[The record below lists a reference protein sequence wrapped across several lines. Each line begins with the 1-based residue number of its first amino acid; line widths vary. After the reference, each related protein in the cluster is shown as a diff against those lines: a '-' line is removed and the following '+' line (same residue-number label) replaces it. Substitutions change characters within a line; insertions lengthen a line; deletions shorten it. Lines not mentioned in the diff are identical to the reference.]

1 MTTNKLKN
9 RLYRLLDGSDQE
21 DIAGQAVNF
30 FLVYLIL
37 FNVLAVIFE
46 SVDEIGLRYAAYF
59 EVFEVFSVIV
69 FSVEYSL
76 RIWSCTED
84 PQSTHRGPVADR
96 LRYALSPMAIIDF
109 LAIAPFYVSML
120 FAIDLRFLRVF
131 RLLRLLKLT
140 RYSPAIEMLGRVL
153 YNERRALFSALLI
166 MLVLLVFASSLMHLI
181 EHEAQ
186 PDAFGSI
193 PAAMW
198 WAVVTLTTVGYGDAA
213 PVTPLGQLLGGF
225 VTILGVGT
233 FALPAGILASGFA
246 QEVKRREFIVSWDVV
261 AKVPLFGSL
270 TAAQIAEI
278 AKLLR
283 PRITIPGEVGDA
295 MYFIAS
301 GRVEVRIEPEP
312 IELKGGDFFGEISLV
327 KQAPRTADVIAS
339 TSCQLL
345 ALRAQDFYDLI
356 EQNPAIHETV
366 QRTVAERLE
375 QSGLTRDDSA

>member
-1 MTTNKLKN
+1 M
-9 RLYRLLDGSDQE
+9 
-21 DIAGQAVNF
+21 
-30 FLVYLIL
+30 
-37 FNVLAVIFE
+37 
-46 SVDEIGLRYAAYF
+46 YA
-59 EVFEVFSVIV
+59 
-69 FSVEYSL
+69 L

-283 PRITIPGEVGDA
+283 PRITIPGEVVARKGDMGDA

>member
-1 MTTNKLKN
+1 MILIPESGRSVAKSQGHLGN
-9 RLYRLLDGSDQE
+9 
-21 DIAGQAVNF
+21 AG
-30 FLVYLIL
+30 L

-46 SVDEIGLRYAAYF
+46 SVDEVGLRYAAYF

-69 FSVEYSL
+69 FSAEYAL
-76 RIWSCTED
+76 RIWSCTEN
-84 PQSTHRGPVADR
+84 PQGTHRGAVADR
-96 LRYALSPMAIIDF
+96 LRYVLSPMAIIDF
-109 LAIAPFYVSML
+109 LAIAPFYLSML

-153 YNERRALFSALLI
+153 HNERRALFSALLI

-213 PVTPLGQLLGGF
+213 PITPLGQLLGGF

-246 QEVKRREFIVSWDVV
+246 QEVKRREFIVSWEVV
-261 AKVPLFGSL
+261 ARVPLFGSL
-270 TAAQIAEI
+270 TAVQIAEI

-283 PRITIPGEVGDA
+283 PRITIPGEVVARKGDMGDA
-295 MYFIAS
+295 MYLIAS

>member
-1 MTTNKLKN
+1 MTRNKLKN

-59 EVFEVFSVIV
+59 EVFEVFEVFSVIV
-69 FSVEYSL
+69 FSVEYAL

-213 PVTPLGQLLGGF
+213 PVTPLGQMLGGF

-283 PRITIPGEVGDA
+283 PRITIPGEVVARKGDMGDA

-345 ALRAQDFYDLI
+345 ALSRTRFPWT
-356 EQNPAIHETV
+356 QNWLNRSV
-366 QRTVAERLE
+366 QGGPEHDR
-375 QSGLTRDDSA
+375 